1 MKWKMTTLVS
11 EWHGAHLLISMCK
24 HTERCNFA
32 PSSHFFRYKDISR
45 ALNRSSPD
53 QTSSCPYKYIIVQTN
68 QSKSD
73 LTTYIS
79 DFCISEVQGN
89 SKFLINERV
98 NIRGEKV
105 NTVLVSMRHTFASFK
120 MIFLVRSVLM
130 TLEISSA
137 CKSSSQLLF

>member
-1 MKWKMTTLVS
+1 MNGT
-11 EWHGAHLLISMCK
+11 GAHLLISMCK
-24 HTERCNFA
+24 HTEMQLCPFL
-32 PSSHFFRYKDISR
+32 SHFFRYKDISR

-53 QTSSCPYKYIIVQTN
+53 QTSSCPYKYIIVQTEI
-68 QSKSD
+68 KVRV
-73 LTTYIS
+73 IS
-79 DFCISEVQGN
+79 PHIYQNFCISEVQGN
-89 SKFLINERV
+89 WKFLINEKV

-120 MIFLVRSVLM
+120 TFFLVSVLM